1 VLASGL
7 AGRLVNK
14 MGDSRKW
21 SVESK
26 DFEMS
31 IKGGNLG
38 VRIVERS
45 NRKQRSVFIHRDELA
60 WLLGVVRKVANLS
73 HTQNKR
79 NKSDNSV

>member
-38 VRIVERS
+38 VRIVERKGVTE
-45 NRKQRSVFIHRDELA
+45 NRDQFLFI
-60 WLLGVVRKVANLS
+60 GMS
-73 HTQNKR
+73 
-79 NKSDNSV
+79 